1 MRIIGGMAGGRR
13 LSAPKGLSVRPTPDL
28 VRQAVFNSLGERVTD
43 AEVLDLFSGTGALG
57 LECLS
62 RGAKWVTS
70 VEKSSDHARY
80 IRTNVR
86 ELELP
91 SDRHE
96 LRVQEAFAAMRGL
109 VAHGSRRY
117 DLIMADPPFGPKTK
131 GGRSVS
137 LSQQLADAEETRAL
151 LKPDGLLVLGHA
163 RRDQVHPTGVWEE
176 LRVLTHGDSLFRI
189 LRVARLAAAPVA
201 SSELPT

>member
-1 MRIIGGMAGGRR
+1 MAGGRR

-28 VRQAVFNSLGERVTD
+28 VRQAVFNSLGERVAD

-80 IRTNVR
+80 IRANVR
-86 ELELP
+86 DLELP
-91 SDRHE
+91 ADRHE

-109 VAHGSRRY
+109 VDHGSRRY

-131 GGRSVS
+131 GGRSLS

-151 LKPDGLLVLGHA
+151 LKPEGLLVLGHA
-163 RRDQVHPTGVWEE
+163 RRDQVRPTGVWEE

-189 LRVARLAAAPVA
+189 LRVARLVAAPVA
-201 SSELPT
+201 SAELPG